1 MNKAV
6 FFDRDD
12 TLIEDRVYLNDPD
25 DIHYLDGVFDA
36 LKLVHNAGFKII
48 VVTNQSGVAK
58 GIVDTKNIHEIH
70 RRINTEFAKHDIPI
84 LDFLY
89 APYST
94 SSNHYYRKPRPGMLN
109 EGLVAHNLDPKQ
121 CWMVGDRMTDVE
133 AGHQAGMRAVFMNL
147 HDRKREDTFDDPEYE
162 CKTIMEV
169 AQFIVEN
176 S

>member
-84 LDFLY
+84 LDFPPRTPSEARAAAL
-89 APYST
+89 AILSVLPSASST
-94 SSNHYYRKPRPGMLN
+94 FPIILTPPSSSLSS
-109 EGLVAHNLDPKQ
+109 
-121 CWMVGDRMTDVE
+121 W
-133 AGHQAGMRAVFMNL
+133 
-147 HDRKREDTFDDPEYE
+147 
-162 CKTIMEV
+162 
-169 AQFIVEN
+169 
-176 S
+176 